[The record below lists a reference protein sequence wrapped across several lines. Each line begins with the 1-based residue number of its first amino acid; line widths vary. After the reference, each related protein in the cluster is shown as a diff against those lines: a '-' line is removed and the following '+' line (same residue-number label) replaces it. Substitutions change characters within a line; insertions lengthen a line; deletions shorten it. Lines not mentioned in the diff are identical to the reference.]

1 MRSGR
6 SEDMRALTFVIIAL
20 SLLAGEAKAR
30 IWTDATGKA
39 KVDAEFLGMEN
50 GMVKLKFTRTGKV
63 AVVPLEAFSEA
74 DQQYVEEQV
83 PSVKNAELFLANLE
97 TRLRKANAAH
107 PKDPQPHVLSGILL
121 IQQDEFDEAIRE
133 FDKAIKLAPDSPYA
147 FHARGLAW
155 QKKGELAAAWK
166 DFDRAISLAP
176 HWAAAYRNRSENHYK
191 LSWFRKSDPALE
203 KMIDAAR
210 SRLEELR
217 KREIPKHPW
226 QSHDGF
232 TWRNA
237 DRQHLLRRLA
247 TMDADRAYQ
256 LGVRDDALERACSLL
271 EKGRMDEAV
280 MLFSGAIRRD
290 TVSSPSYRKR
300 ADAYL
305 RLGEL
310 EKAIT
315 DLSMAVQ
322 INPRDASALR
332 DLARAYHELDK
343 TRDN

>member
-1 MRSGR
+1 MRT
-6 SEDMRALTFVIIAL
+6 LVCVVIAFGP
-20 SLLAGEAKAR
+20 LAGEANAR
-30 IWTDATGKA
+30 VWTDATGKA

-50 GMVKLKFTRTGKV
+50 GMVKLKFSRTGKV
-63 AVVPLEAFSEA
+63 ALLPLEAFSEA
-74 DQQYVEEQV
+74 DQQYVEEQH
-83 PSVKNAELFLANLE
+83 PSVKNAELSLANLE
-97 TRLRKANAAH
+97 RRLRKANAAH
-107 PKDPQPHVLSGILL
+107 PKDPQPHVLFGILL

-155 QKKGELAAAWK
+155 QKKDELAAAWK

-176 HWAAAYRNRSENHYK
+176 HWAAAYRNRGENHYK
-191 LSWFRKSDPALE
+191 LSWSRKSDPALE

-247 TMDADRAYQ
+247 TMDVDRAYQ
-256 LGVRDDALERACSLL
+256 FGVRDDDFQRACSLL
-271 EKGRMDEAV
+271 ENGSVDEAV
-280 MLFSGAIRRD
+280 LLFSRAISRD
-290 TVSSPSYRKR
+290 VVSSPGYRKR
-300 ADAYL
+300 AEAYL
-305 RLGEL
+305 RLGES

-315 DLSMAVQ
+315 DLSMAIH
-322 INPRDASALR
+322 INPRDASTLR
-332 DLARAYHELDK
+332 DLARAYEEVDE
-343 TRDN
+343 TRKD